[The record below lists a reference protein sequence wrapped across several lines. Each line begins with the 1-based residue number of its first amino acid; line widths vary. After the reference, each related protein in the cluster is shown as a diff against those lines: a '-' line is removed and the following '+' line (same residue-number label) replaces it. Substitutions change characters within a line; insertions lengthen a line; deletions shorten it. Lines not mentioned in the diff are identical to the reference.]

1 MANLV
6 GRDVRTTTGA
16 NLTFIG
22 RTSGHSAWD
31 TGSDKM
37 KAAIE
42 QSETVLVN
50 DNDKWRIPFLNKLLG
65 HRQELSYLGEN
76 IETISDQI
84 NSLCIN

>member
-1 MANLV
+1 MAS
-6 GRDVRTTTGA
+6 DVRTTTGA
-16 NLTFIG
+16 NLSMIE

-37 KAAIE
+37 KDAIG
-42 QSETVLVN
+42 QSETVQVI

-65 HRQELSYLGEN
+65 HRQEISYLGEN
-76 IETISDQI
+76 IQTISDQI

>member
-6 GRDVRTTTGA
+6 ARDLRTTTGA
-16 NLTFIG
+16 NLRMIE

-37 KAAIE
+37 KDAIG
-42 QSETVLVN
+42 QSETVQVI